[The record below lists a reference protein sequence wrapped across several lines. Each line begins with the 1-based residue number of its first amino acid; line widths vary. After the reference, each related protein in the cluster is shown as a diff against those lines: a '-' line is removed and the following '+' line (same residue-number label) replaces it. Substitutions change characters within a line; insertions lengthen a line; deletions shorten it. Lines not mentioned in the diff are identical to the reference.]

1 MTPEKLSAIE
11 AYLEDGRAL
20 DAVPAS
26 SLVDEIRRLWAERD
40 ARQVVGGPVSETA
53 LETARNSCNE
63 SWFMYANFA
72 PKLVAHITFLER
84 LLLDGDD
91 LLAVRRTGYADGW
104 RAGVEAATELVKDMP
119 LLTKVSR
126 EIIAR
131 EVSRMGKEG
140 PP

>member
-1 MTPEKLSAIE
+1 
-11 AYLEDGRAL
+11 
-20 DAVPAS
+20 
-26 SLVDEIRRLWAERD
+26 
-40 ARQVVGGPVSETA
+40 VGGPVSETA

-91 LLAVRRTGYADGW
+91 LLAVRCTGYADGW
-104 RAGVEAATELVKDMP
+104 RAGLEAMADQVQVRGTEQWNAMYGRRLAEDIRK
-119 LLTKVSR
+119 LA
-126 EIIAR
+126 E
-131 EVSRMGKEG
+131 EG